1 MVAWLSWRLW
11 NAGGILIK
19 VSLMELTSSHIFF
32 NVDTDFFALDC
43 LAFDVLIFV
52 LFLLFPLA
60 ICLAVKS
67 NRQDIVTASTVSFE
81 RVLFVLNSLHHY
93 LTTTADRVRLR
104 FDDVNLRRLH
114 CFWFSFLFFLEL
126 LKS

>member
-1 MVAWLSWRLW
+1 
-11 NAGGILIK
+11 
-19 VSLMELTSSHIFF
+19 MELTSSHIFF
-32 NVDTDFFALDC
+32 NVDTDFFALNC
-43 LAFDVLIFV
+43 LTLGVLIFV
-52 LFLLFPLA
+52 LLLLFPLA

-81 RVLFVLNSLHHY
+81 RVLLILNSLHHY
-93 LTTTADRVRLR
+93 LTTTADRIRLS

-114 CFWFSFLFFLEL
+114 CFWLSLLILIQL